1 MEEKIIL
8 RNATTIGT
16 LIYPR
21 ALSLQLIETENWQT
35 IPEGKDSRK
44 ESRTIVSLIRSS
56 SVSNAALPL
65 SLSLYFSFEFFQDSY
80 LP

>member
-1 MEEKIIL
+1 MEKEKSSCHDG
-8 RNATTIGT
+8 IGT

-44 ESRTIVSLIRSS
+44 ESR
-56 SVSNAALPL
+56 
-65 SLSLYFSFEFFQDSY
+65 EQSY
-80 LP
+80 H